1 MSTMSVLRGASGL
14 LVAAMFVAP
23 AALAQDRAGGTS
35 LGISASTASANT
47 ASASTASGVT
57 TRAAAPAQPAAPASQ
72 PAATAAP
79 AAATGDKT
87 AEGVRRD
94 PKGVRGISPFWEEL
108 KLGDNL
114 YLARSYDGALEHYRK
129 ATSVDPEQAVGH
141 LRMAEAQ
148 LRLNA
153 LKDAEQSLV
162 AAARYSAADPAL
174 RAKTFF
180 MLADLRERQNAID
193 EAIGSWRTYA
203 ELAAAQQPGATTVG
217 SKGAT
222 PPTPAKIYVETANE
236 RIKRLETKKEL
247 QTQYQAVKDRIQ
259 KRLQEAEQSAQ
270 KNAGK

>member
-1 MSTMSVLRGASGL
+1 
-14 LVAAMFVAP
+14 LVAVVFVAP
-23 AALAQDRAGGTS
+23 AALAQERAGGTS
-35 LGISASTASANT
+35 LGISANT
-47 ASASTASGVT
+47 TSGVT
-57 TRAAAPAQPAAPASQ
+57 TRAAVPAQPAAQAAQPAAAQ
-72 PAATAAP
+72 PAATA

-114 YLARSYDGALEHYRK
+114 YLARTFDAALEHYRK
-129 ATSVDPEQAVGH
+129 ATSIDPEQAVGH

-162 AAARYSAADPAL
+162 AAARYSATDPQL

-180 MLADLRERQNAID
+180 MLADLRERQNATD

-203 ELAAAQQPGATTVG
+203 ELATAAQPGATTVS

-222 PPTPAKIYVETANE
+222 PPAPTKIYQDTATE
-236 RIKRLETKKEL
+236 RVKRLETKKEL
-247 QTQYQAVKDRIQ
+247 QTQYAAVKERIA